1 MTRLLY
7 PKLALSSIKRHLQ
20 IYGPYLG
27 ACTVMVSMYYLSM
40 FLAAHSG
47 LQAMQGSETL
57 RQLLLFGAAVVGIF
71 ACIFLFYTNSFLIKR
86 RKRELGLYNVLGME
100 KRHIARIL
108 VWETLFA
115 ALFSLGIGLGAGIL
129 FSKLILL
136 VLLRLVDFPIPFGFE
151 VPVQAVL
158 TTLQLFGPLFL
169 VLLASSLYQVRLAQ
183 PIELLRAEAAG
194 EREPKARWFLAL
206 LGLVALGAGY
216 FLALTIHHPLD
227 ALVFFFVAVVLVII
241 GTYLLFTTGSIA
253 LLKLLRQSK
262 RFYYRPRPFLAVSGM
277 LYRMKQNGVGL
288 ANICILSTMVLV
300 TLSTTVS
307 LYVGL
312 EDVLRTR
319 YPRQIVLRLDS
330 CEPEV
335 MAPVQSAVAAVL
347 EHYELEAVDRVEY
360 RFLSFP
366 VSREGDTFSTS
377 REYLTGFAGSAASLQ
392 LIPLEDYNRLVAEPV
407 SLEENEVLVY
417 YNREPY
423 GRATLQFLDRTFV
436 VKESLTSLPGNGLSS
451 TETFGAYYVIVRD
464 LGIMAQLAEHP
475 TLQWPGAVLANYSL
489 GFDLNTSR
497 ERAVAFYQDLK
508 RALPQQAAAPVW
520 VESRDE
526 ARADFH
532 VLYGGLFFLGAFLG
546 TLFVLGTVLII
557 YYKQVT
563 EGFEDRRRY
572 LILRQV
578 GMSSSEVRGSIK
590 SQVLSVF
597 FLPLA
602 AAGVHVAFAF
612 PMMTKLLLVLNLGN
626 SRLFALCT
634 ALTFA
639 AFALL
644 YTLVYR
650 ATTRAYYRLAAV

>member
-1 MTRLLY
+1 MPKRFY
-7 PKLALSSIKRHLQ
+7 PKLAVSSIRRHFQ
-20 IYGPYLG
+20 VYGPYLG
-27 ACTVMVSMYYLSM
+27 ACTVMVSMFYLIM
-40 FLAAHSG
+40 FLAANSG
-47 LQAMQGSETL
+47 LSGMFGASTL
-57 RQLLLFGAAVVGIF
+57 KLLFTFGTVVVGLF
-71 ACIFLFYTNSFLIKR
+71 AVIFLFYTNSFLIRR
-86 RKRELGLYNVLGME
+86 RKKELGLFNVLGLE

-108 VWETLFA
+108 VWETLLTA
-115 ALFSLGIGLGAGIL
+115 AFSLAVGLGGGIL
-129 FSKLILL
+129 LSKILLL
-136 VLLRLVDFPIPFGFE
+136 VLLRILDFPVVIGFE
-151 VPVQAVL
+151 VPEAAVL
-158 TTLQLFGPLFL
+158 TTLKLFGTLFL
-169 VLLASSLYQVRLAQ
+169 VLLAYGVRQVGRAN
-183 PIELLRAEAAG
+183 PRELLQAEAVG

-206 LGLVALGAGY
+206 LGLASLGAGY
-216 FLALTIHHPLD
+216 FLALAIDHPLD
-227 ALVFFFVAVVLVII
+227 ALVYFFVAVLLVIA

-253 LLKLLRQSK
+253 LLKLLRRSK
-262 RFYYRPRPFLAVSGM
+262 RFYYRSKPFLAVSGM

-330 CEPEV
+330 YDSEV
-335 MAPVQSAVAAVL
+335 MAPVQSAVAATL
-347 EHYELEAVDRVEY
+347 ERHGLEAVDRVEY

-366 VSREGDTFSTS
+366 VFRVGDTFSTD
-377 REYLTGFAGSAASLQ
+377 RELLSGFAGSMASLQ
-392 LIPLEDYNRLVAEPV
+392 LTPLEDYNRLVAEPV
-407 SLEENEVLVY
+407 SLEENEVLVF
-417 YNREPY
+417 YNRQPY
-423 GRATLQFLDRTFV
+423 EHATVQLLDRTFV
-436 VKESLTSLPGNGLSS
+436 VKGRLTSLPGNGLST
-451 TETFGAYYVIVRD
+451 TEAFGAYYLVVRD
-464 LGIMAQLAEHP
+464 LGVMEELAQHP
-475 TLQWPGAVLANYSL
+475 ALPWRGALPTYTL

-497 ERAVAFYQDLK
+497 ERAVAFYNDLK
-508 RALPQQAAAPVW
+508 NALPRQEAAPVW

-526 ARADFH
+526 ARGEFH

-546 TLFVLGTVLII
+546 TLFVMGTVLII
-557 YYKQVT
+557 YYKQIT

-578 GMSSSEVRGSIK
+578 GMSSLEVRSSIK

-612 PMMTKLLLVLNLGN
+612 PMITKLLVVLNLSN
-626 SRLFALCT
+626 RSLFALCT

-650 ATTRAYYRLAAV
+650 ATTRVYYRLAAA